1 MSTGTDSSNAFPVD
15 PAERVHLLL
24 EVIVGAL
31 GVDADVS
38 IDQEDGDI
46 HGIIDG
52 EEVGLLIGRGG
63 TTIDAIQFLCY
74 RAAFRGANDR
84 RRVTVDAGG
93 YREQRQA
100 AVEDQ
105 AERAAARALATG
117 KEIELDPM
125 SATERR
131 VVHTYL
137 AERSGV
143 ETFSEGDEP
152 DRYVV
157 VAPAVAA
164 AAPDAA

>member
-1 MSTGTDSSNAFPVD
+1 MSPGTDENSAFPVD
-15 PAERVHLLL
+15 PAERVNLIL

-31 GVDADVS
+31 GVDADVRVDES
-38 IDQEDGDI
+38 DGNI

-52 EEVGLLIGRGG
+52 EDVGILIGRGG
-63 TTIDAIQFLCY
+63 QTIDAIQFLCY

-84 RRVTVDAGG
+84 CRVTVDAGG
-93 YREQRQA
+93 YREQRRLI
-100 AVEDQ
+100 VEDQ

-131 VVHTYL
+131 IVHNYL
-137 AERSGV
+137 NERSGI

-157 VAPAVAA
+157 VAPTAT
-164 AAPDAA
+164 PDEQEES